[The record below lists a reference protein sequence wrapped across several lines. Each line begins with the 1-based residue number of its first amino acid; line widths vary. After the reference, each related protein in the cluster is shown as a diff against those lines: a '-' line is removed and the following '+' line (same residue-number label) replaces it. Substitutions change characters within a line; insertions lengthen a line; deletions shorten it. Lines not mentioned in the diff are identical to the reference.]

1 MNKALIEEF
10 QHIVEEMEKDLQK
23 FKKMEGNMQIIKEK
37 LQKSPD
43 NAELLQT
50 LKKCETAY
58 VALNKKF
65 KQYSERAKALKE
77 QSNKK

>member
-10 QHIVEEMEKDLQK
+10 QKIVEEMEKDLLK
-23 FKKMEGNMQIIKEK
+23 FKKMEENMQIIKEK
-37 LQKSPD
+37 LQKNPE
-43 NAELLQT
+43 NEELLQT

-65 KQYSERAKALKE
+65 KQYSERAKELKE
-77 QSNKK
+77 KTDKK